1 MFLALAWR
9 GDCTDRQTVM
19 GGGGG
24 VGRGGAA
31 EAEELLA
38 ELTVANTSKVCQ
50 LAL

>member
-1 MFLALAWR
+1 MER
-9 GDCTDRQTVM
+9 RDCSDRQTAI

-24 VGRGGAA
+24 GAA
-31 EAEELLA
+31 EIEEMLA

>member
-1 MFLALAWR
+1 MFLSLAWR
-9 GDCTDRQTVM
+9 GACSDRQTAI

-24 VGRGGAA
+24 GAA
-31 EAEELLA
+31 EIEERLA

>member
-1 MFLALAWR
+1 MYLGPAWR
-9 GDCTDRQTVM
+9 GDCSDRQTAI

-24 VGRGGAA
+24 GAA
-31 EAEELLA
+31 EIEERLA

>member
-1 MFLALAWR
+1 MVV
-9 GDCTDRQTVM
+9 TDRQTAI

-24 VGRGGAA
+24 G
-31 EAEELLA
+31 EAEIEERLA

>member
-1 MFLALAWR
+1 MFLSLARR
-9 GDCTDRQTVM
+9 GDCSDRQTAI

-24 VGRGGAA
+24 GAA
-31 EAEELLA
+31 EIEERLA